1 MGAQGVRWPR
11 NFSGVPMIH
20 YIYAVII
27 AALLFGG
34 WYGKGLIDD
43 SWEAKITDANAKI
56 EKAEAKAAT
65 QATQGE
71 KITEVRYV
79 RLEPTVEAIR
89 KAAEK
94 LVLPPA
100 AIDVYCSIG
109 VLDPTDCARLQSR
122 PTAGPAA
129 PGH

>member
-1 MGAQGVRWPR
+1 
-11 NFSGVPMIH
+11 MIH